1 MPIVKENILANVKT
15 TLEAITISNGYVNTV
30 LSVQRWIQ
38 KGNSLINVPCIIVNA
53 GPEEMEMSPNPFF
66 TNKLLVYLDVWV
78 RQDESDTQST
88 DTILNSLLGDI
99 IKALMV
105 DNTRGGYAIDT
116 NIKSN
121 VPFETVEGQPHAGIV
136 VEVEIIYQHKL
147 TDPSVAG

>member
-1 MPIVKENILANVKT
+1 MPIVKENILANIKT
-15 TLEAITISNGYVNTV
+15 TLEGITIPNGYANSI

-38 KGNSLINVPCIIVNA
+38 KGNSLVDVPCIVINC

-99 IKALMV
+99 IKALMI
-105 DNTRGGYAIDT
+105 DNTRGGFAIDT

-147 TDPSVAG
+147 TDPSIAG